1 MLGIQ
6 NHRLTGPDVS
16 FRPTPNLGGVLRPRF
31 LVLHYTA
38 GRTLE
43 SSVESLCT
51 KKPQGNA
58 SAHIVLGRDGRIVQL
73 APFNA
78 VTWHAGVS
86 QWSGIDGLN
95 HHAIGIEM
103 DNAGLLHREGER
115 CVSWFGKDYPDR
127 EVVVA
132 EHRHGGGVRPWHHYT
147 EVQIDRALQLC
158 EVLVAHY
165 GLQDVLGHE
174 DIARGRKIDPGPA
187 FPLAAVRARALGRGS
202 DVAQRLVVSVASLN
216 IRSGPS
222 ADFPKAAPALKRG
235 AELVL
240 LEPQDRWSRV
250 AVVGITDIE
259 GWVCNDFVTRQAAT
273 RSRTGVLSRAQR
285 AVPVATRT
293 ARPAIAPASAPAKKR
308 ATPAAKA
315 PPRAQR

>member
-16 FRPTPNLGGVLRPRF
+16 FRPTPNVGGAMRPQF
-31 LVLHYTA
+31 VVLHYTA

-86 QWSGIDGLN
+86 QWNGIDGLN
-95 HHAIGIEM
+95 HHAIGVEM

-115 CVSWFGKDYPDR
+115 CVSWFGKAYPDN

-132 EHRHGGGVRPWHHYT
+132 EHRHGGGARPWHHYT
-147 EVQIDRALQLC
+147 EVQIERALQLC

-165 GLQDVLGHE
+165 GLKDVLGHE
-174 DIARGRKIDPGPA
+174 DIARGRKVDPGPA
-187 FPLAAVRARALGRGS
+187 FPLAAVRSRALGRGG
-202 DVAQRLVVSVASLN
+202 DVPVRLVVTSASLN

-222 ADFPKAAPALKRG
+222 ADFPKVAPALKRG
-235 AELVL
+235 TELVL

-250 AVVGITDIE
+250 AVVGATDLE
-259 GWVCNDFVTRQAAT
+259 GWVCNDFVARQAAA
-273 RSRTGVLSRAQR
+273 RARAGVLSRSQR
-285 AVPVATRT
+285 AVPVTTRARAT
-293 ARPAIAPASAPAKKR
+293 ASVPAKKR
-308 ATPAAKA
+308 AAPAKKA
-315 PPRAQR
+315 TTTRARR

>member
-16 FRPTPNLGGVLRPRF
+16 FRATPNVGGAMRPRYV
-31 LVLHYTA
+31 VLHYTA

-58 SAHIVLGRDGRIVQL
+58 SSHIVLGRDGRIVQL
-73 APFNA
+73 APFNT

-86 QWSGIDGLN
+86 QWNGIDGLN

-115 CVSWFGKDYPDR
+115 CVSWFGKAYPDN

-132 EHRHGGGVRPWHHYT
+132 EHRHGGGVRPWHHFT
-147 EVQIDRALQLC
+147 EVQIERALALC

-174 DIARGRKIDPGPA
+174 DIARGRKVDPGPA
-187 FPLAAVRARALGRGS
+187 FPLAAVRSRALGRGA
-202 DVAQRLVVSVASLN
+202 DVSVRLVVNAASLN
-216 IRSGPS
+216 IRSGP
-222 ADFPKAAPALKRG
+222 AAEFPKVAPALKRG

-250 AVVGITDIE
+250 AVVGATDLE
-259 GWVCNDFVTRQAAT
+259 GWVCNDFVARQAT
-273 RSRTGVLSRAQR
+273 PRSGPTVLSRTQR
-285 AVPVATRT
+285 AVPLATR
-293 ARPAIAPASAPAKKR
+293 ARAVPKPAAATKKR
-308 ATPAAKA
+308 ATPAKKSTA
-315 PPRAQR
+315 RAAR

>member
-16 FRPTPNLGGVLRPRF
+16 FRATPNVGGAMRPRYV
-31 LVLHYTA
+31 VLHYTA

-58 SAHIVLGRDGRIVQL
+58 SSHIVLGRDGRIVQL

-86 QWSGIDGLN
+86 QWNGLDGLN

-115 CVSWFGKDYPDR
+115 CVSWFGKAYPDN
-127 EVVVA
+127 EVVMA
-132 EHRHGGGVRPWHHYT
+132 
-147 EVQIDRALQLC
+147 EVQIERALQLC

-174 DIARGRKIDPGPA
+174 DIARGRKVDPGPA
-187 FPLAAVRARALGRGS
+187 FPLAAVRSRALGRGA
-202 DVAQRLVVSVASLN
+202 DVPVRLVVNAASLN
-216 IRSGPS
+216 IRSGP
-222 ADFPKAAPALKRG
+222 AAEFPKVAPALKRG

-250 AVVGITDIE
+250 AVVGATDLE
-259 GWVCNDFVTRQAAT
+259 GWVCNDFVTRQATPRSGPTVLSRTQRAVPLAT
-273 RSRTGVLSRAQR
+273 RSR
-285 AVPVATRT
+285 AT
-293 ARPAIAPASAPAKKR
+293 AAPAKKR
-308 ATPAAKA
+308 ATPAKKSTT
-315 PPRAQR
+315 RAAR